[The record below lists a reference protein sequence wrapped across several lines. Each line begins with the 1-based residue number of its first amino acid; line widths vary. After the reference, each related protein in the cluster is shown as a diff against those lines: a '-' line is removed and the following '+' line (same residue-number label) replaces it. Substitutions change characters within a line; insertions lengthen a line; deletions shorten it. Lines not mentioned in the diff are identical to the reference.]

1 MLIPNRSAAGWLRV
15 RFAGQGSP
23 FSFASLAFASFAF
36 VEMSYYMSD
45 DLKAINTY
53 SLKDTGTRFEIE

>member
-23 FSFASLAFASFAF
+23 FSFASLAFTSFAF
-36 VEMSYYMSD
+36 VEMSCYISEE
-45 DLKAINTY
+45 LSVINMYT
-53 SLKDTGTRFEIE
+53 LKDTGSRFEIE

>member
-45 DLKAINTY
+45 ELKQ
-53 SLKDTGTRFEIE
+53 